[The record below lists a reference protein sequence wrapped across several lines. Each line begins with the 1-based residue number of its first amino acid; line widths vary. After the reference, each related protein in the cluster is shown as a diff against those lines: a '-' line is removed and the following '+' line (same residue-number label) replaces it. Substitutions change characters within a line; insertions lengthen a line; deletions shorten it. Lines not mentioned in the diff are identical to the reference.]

1 MKKYLFLSIVI
12 SILVCKTNNAI
23 SKTHINWAS
32 NGVSFTLVF
41 NQDTIKYLQDNIISH
56 KEKFQHKELNVMLKE
71 LHLDVKSYLAI
82 RGSKPGGPSKGI
94 ILFFE
99 DSKVKSKKLHNL
111 IPVPSLNI
119 YFENEIPWDE
129 AWKFR
134 FKSKGTWLEG
144 EKEFYGKMLVKDIT
158 E

>member
-1 MKKYLFLSIVI
+1 MKKHLFLSVVI
-12 SILVCKTNNAI
+12 GILICRANSAI
-23 SKTHINWAS
+23 SKNFINYT
-32 NGVSFTLVF
+32 VSSITVIQAR

-134 FKSKGTWLEG
+134 FKSKRTWLEG